1 MTMATLS
8 ERCTP
13 DARLLE
19 VFEKVTEALDQYCE
33 WEREWISNED
43 LDRESIMAIEEDLG
57 CTKRNIAD
65 LIADKLVL
73 LS

>member
-1 MTMATLS
+1 MGTLP
-8 ERCTP
+8 EKWTP

-19 VFEKVTEALDQYCE
+19 VFRKISEALDLYIE

-43 LDRESIMAIEEDLG
+43 LDREAMMTIEEDLG
-57 CTKRNIAD
+57 CTKRNVAD

>member
-1 MTMATLS
+1 MGAATDKW
-8 ERCTP
+8 TP

-19 VFEKVTEALDQYCE
+19 VFRKISEALDLYSE

-43 LDRESIMAIEEDLG
+43 LDREAMMTIEEDLG
-57 CTKRNIAD
+57 CTKRNVAD

>member
-1 MTMATLS
+1 MATIS

-19 VFEKVTEALDQYCE
+19 LLEKVTEALEQYCE
-33 WEREWISNED
+33 WEREWIGNEE
-43 LDRESIMAIEEDLG
+43 LDREAMMTIEEDLG
-57 CTKRNIAD
+57 CTRRNIAD

-73 LS
+73 L

>member
-1 MTMATLS
+1 MGTLP
-8 ERCTP
+8 EKWTP

-19 VFEKVTEALDQYCE
+19 VFRKVSEALDLYSE

-43 LDRESIMAIEEDLG
+43 LDREAMMTIEEDLG
-57 CTKRNIAD
+57 CTKRNVAD

>member
-1 MTMATLS
+1 MGAATDK
-8 ERCTP
+8 CTP

-19 VFEKVTEALDQYCE
+19 VFEKVTEALEQYCE

-43 LDRESIMAIEEDLG
+43 LDREAMMTIEEDLG

>member
-1 MTMATLS
+1 MVAATDKW
-8 ERCTP
+8 TP

-19 VFEKVTEALDQYCE
+19 VFRKVSEAMDLYNE

-43 LDRESIMAIEEDLG
+43 LDREAMMAIEEDLG

>member
-1 MTMATLS
+1 MGAATDKWN
-8 ERCTP
+8 P

-19 VFEKVTEALDQYCE
+19 VFRKVSEALDLYSE

-43 LDRESIMAIEEDLG
+43 LDREAMMTIEEDLG
-57 CTKRNIAD
+57 CTKRNVAD

>member
-1 MTMATLS
+1 MGAATDKW
-8 ERCTP
+8 TP
-13 DARLLE
+13 DARLLD
-19 VFEKVTEALDQYCE
+19 VFRKVSEALDLYSE

-43 LDRESIMAIEEDLG
+43 LDREAMMTIEEDLG
-57 CTKRNIAD
+57 CTKRNVAD

>member
-1 MTMATLS
+1 MGTATDKW
-8 ERCTP
+8 TP

-19 VFEKVTEALDQYCE
+19 VFRKVSEALDLYSE

-43 LDRESIMAIEEDLG
+43 LDREAMMTIEEDLG
-57 CTKRNIAD
+57 CTKRNVAD

>member
-1 MTMATLS
+1 MGTAADKW
-8 ERCTP
+8 TP

-19 VFEKVTEALDQYCE
+19 VFRKVGEALDLYSE
-33 WEREWISNED
+33 WEHEWIGSDE
-43 LDRESIMAIEEDLG
+43 LDREAIMTIEEDLG

>member
-1 MTMATLS
+1 MGAT
-8 ERCTP
+8 TDKWNP

-19 VFEKVTEALDQYCE
+19 VFRKVSEALDLYSE

-43 LDRESIMAIEEDLG
+43 LDREAMMTIEEDLG
-57 CTKRNIAD
+57 CTKRNVAD

>member
-1 MTMATLS
+1 MTMATVS

-19 VFEKVTEALDQYCE
+19 VFRKVSEALDLYSE

-43 LDRESIMAIEEDLG
+43 LDREAMMTIEEDLG
-57 CTKRNIAD
+57 CTKRNVAD

>member
-1 MTMATLS
+1 MAARE
-8 ERCTP
+8 ERHTP

-19 VFEKVTEALDQYCE
+19 VFSKVSEAMDLYNE
-33 WEREWISNED
+33 WEHEWISNED
-43 LDRESIMAIEEDLG
+43 LDREAIMAIEEDLG

>member
-1 MTMATLS
+1 MAARE
-8 ERCTP
+8 ERHTP

-19 VFEKVTEALDQYCE
+19 VFRKVSEAMDLYNE
-33 WEREWISNED
+33 WEHEWISNED
-43 LDRESIMAIEEDLG
+43 LDREAMMTIEEDLG

>member
-1 MTMATLS
+1 MAARE
-8 ERCTP
+8 ERHTP
-13 DARLLE
+13 DARRLG
-19 VFEKVTEALDQYCE
+19 VFVKVSEALEAYCE

-43 LDRESIMAIEEDLG
+43 LDREAMMAIEEDLG

>member
-1 MTMATLS
+1 MGAATDKWA
-8 ERCTP
+8 P

-19 VFEKVTEALDQYCE
+19 VFRKVSEALDLYSE

-43 LDRESIMAIEEDLG
+43 LDREAMMTIEEDLG
-57 CTKRNIAD
+57 CTKRNVAD

>member
-1 MTMATLS
+1 MGTLP
-8 ERCTP
+8 EKWTP

-19 VFEKVTEALDQYCE
+19 VFRKVSEALDLYSE
-33 WEREWISNED
+33 WEHEWISNED
-43 LDRESIMAIEEDLG
+43 LDREAMMTIEEDLG

>member
-1 MTMATLS
+1 MGAATDKW
-8 ERCTP
+8 TP

-19 VFEKVTEALDQYCE
+19 VFRKVSEALDLYSE
-33 WEREWISNED
+33 WEREWISNDD
-43 LDRESIMAIEEDLG
+43 LDREAMMTIEEDLG
-57 CTKRNIAD
+57 CTKRNVAD

>member
-1 MTMATLS
+1 MATVS

-19 VFEKVTEALDQYCE
+19 VFEKVTEALDLYCQ
-33 WEREWISNED
+33 WEYEWIGNEE
-43 LDRESIMAIEEDLG
+43 LDREAIMTIEEDLG
-57 CTKRNIAD
+57 CTKRNVAD

>member
-1 MTMATLS
+1 MATVS

-19 VFEKVTEALDQYCE
+19 VFEKVTEALDLYCQ
-33 WEREWISNED
+33 WEHEWISNEE
-43 LDRESIMAIEEDLG
+43 LDREAIMTIEEDLG
-57 CTKRNIAD
+57 CTKRNVAD

>member
-1 MTMATLS
+1 MGAATDKW
-8 ERCTP
+8 TP

-19 VFEKVTEALDQYCE
+19 VFRKVSEALDLYSE

-43 LDRESIMAIEEDLG
+43 LDREAMMAIEEDLG
-57 CTKRNIAD
+57 CTKRNVAD
-65 LIADKLVL
+65 LIAEKLVL

>member
-1 MTMATLS
+1 MVAATDKW
-8 ERCTP
+8 TP

-19 VFEKVTEALDQYCE
+19 VFRKVSEALYLYSE

-43 LDRESIMAIEEDLG
+43 LDREAMMTIEENLG